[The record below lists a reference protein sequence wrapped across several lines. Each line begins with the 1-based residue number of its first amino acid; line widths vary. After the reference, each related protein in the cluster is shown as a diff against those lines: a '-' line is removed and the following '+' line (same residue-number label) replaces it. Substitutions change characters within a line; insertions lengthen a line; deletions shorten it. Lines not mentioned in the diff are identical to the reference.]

1 MDDPIRWKTEVI
13 DETNQKLARTKKE
26 LKDVEKAGRQFGR
39 VLTGAFTDVA
49 LRGRKLSDV
58 VKELALSLSKT
69 ALNAAINPIQQS
81 ISKGFG
87 NIFNQ
92 VLPFQKGAVLA
103 QGTPVPF
110 ARGGVISAPTT
121 FPLSGGHM
129 GLAGEA
135 GAEAIL
141 PLARGSDGR
150 LGVRAQGRG
159 GVSITFNVTS
169 PDADSFRR
177 SESQIAA
184 MLNRTV
190 NRGNRNL

>member
-1 MDDPIRWKTEVI
+1 MEEFTFRVDGNLEQLRQGLVQTRHEMEQTSRI
-13 DETNQKLARTKKE
+13 
-26 LKDVEKAGRQFGR
+26 GRQFGNT
-39 VLTGAFTDVA
+39 LTRAFTDVA
-49 LRGRKLSDV
+49 VRGRKLSDV
-58 VKELALSLSKT
+58 VKGLALSLSKT
-69 ALNAAINPIQQS
+69 ALNAAINPIQKSLSQ
-81 ISKGFG
+81 GLG

-92 VLPFQKGAVLA
+92 AFAFQRGGVLA

-110 ARGGVISAPTT
+110 ATGGVISGPMT
-121 FPLSGGHM
+121 FPLANGRM

-150 LGVRAQGRG
+150 LGVKAQGQG
-159 GVSITFNVTS
+159 GVSITFNITS

-190 NRGNRNL
+190 NRGSRNL

>member
-1 MDDPIRWKTEVI
+1 MEEFVFRVDGGLDRLRQGLA
-13 DETNQKLARTKKE
+13 ETRKE
-26 LKDVEKAGRQFGR
+26 MEQASRVGSQFGSSLSR
-39 VLTGAFTDVA
+39 AFTDATV
-49 LRGRKLSDV
+49 RGKKLSDV
-58 VKELALSLSKT
+58 ARSLALSLSKT
-69 ALNAAINPIQQS
+69 ALSAAINPIG
-81 ISKGFG
+81 KALGDGFG
-87 NIFNQ
+87 NILNRA
-92 VLPFQKGAVLA
+92 LGFQKGGVLA

-110 ARGGVISAPTT
+110 AKGGVISAPTT
-121 FPLSGGHM
+121 FPLSGGRT

-150 LGVRAQGRG
+150 LGVKAQGQG
-159 GVSITFNVTS
+159 GVSITFNVST
-169 PDADSFRR
+169 PDAESFRR